1 MRFHLPTSNNLHTCH
16 SRHRS
21 SAPHVSDV
29 HKKRFESDINRYH
42 CRISSVDH
50 IQAWMRSTALYLPVK
65 FDAKSSKLDPVEPST
80 MFDPSYFKT
89 ALLKIEYVFTRDK
102 YSNKELKR
110 MSTPQRLI
118 T

>member
-1 MRFHLPTSNNLHTCH
+1 M
-16 SRHRS
+16 
-21 SAPHVSDV
+21 
-29 HKKRFESDINRYH
+29 K
-42 CRISSVDH
+42 
-50 IQAWMRSTALYLPVK
+50 RSTALYLPVK
-65 FDAKSSKLDPVEPST
+65 FDAKSSKLDPVEPRT
-80 MFDPSYFKT
+80 MCDPSYFKT